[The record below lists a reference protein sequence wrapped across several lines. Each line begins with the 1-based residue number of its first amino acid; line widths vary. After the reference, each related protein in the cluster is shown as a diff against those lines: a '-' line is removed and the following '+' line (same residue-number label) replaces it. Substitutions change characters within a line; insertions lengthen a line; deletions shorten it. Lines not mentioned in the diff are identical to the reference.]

1 MFTELGDENNGR
13 DGKINNDMEIT
24 KKSEGMFANQ
34 NTTASQTLKL
44 KQTPI
49 GWKTVIINNAD
60 KVRKYT
66 ISKRRFDSSHAHKS
80 NINDTE
86 GLLTSNIY

>member
-1 MFTELGDENNGR
+1 
-13 DGKINNDMEIT
+13 MEIT

-44 KQTPI
+44 RQTPI

-60 KVRKYT
+60 KVPRYT
-66 ISKRRFDSSHAHKS
+66 ISK
-80 NINDTE
+80 E
-86 GLLTSNIY
+86 VQLLSRPLTKIKYYGRK

>member
-1 MFTELGDENNGR
+1 
-13 DGKINNDMEIT
+13 MEIT

-44 KQTPI
+44 RQTPI

-60 KVRKYT
+60 KVRQYT
-66 ISKRRFDSSHAHKS
+66 ISKEVRLLSRPLNREKS
-80 NINDTE
+80 GSRKVE
-86 GLLTSNIY
+86 R